1 MVEFKRW
8 DHSQTEKND
17 YPVGTAIAYI
27 PLGEEAYGLIVVTP
41 EGIIHLEEVPIY
53 GGEPHYYG
61 QYYGSV
67 EEAVEFIKEE
77 WK

>member
-1 MVEFKRW
+1 MVEFNIWMECK
-8 DHSQTEKND
+8 TERE
-17 YPVGTAIAYI
+17 YPLGSKVAYI

-41 EGIIHLEEVPIY
+41 EGIIHLEEVPPY
-53 GGEPHYYG
+53 GGEP

>member
-1 MVEFKRW
+1 MVEFNIWMECK
-8 DHSQTEKND
+8 TERE
-17 YPVGTAIAYI
+17 YPLGSKVAYI

-53 GGEPHYYG
+53 GGEPRYYG
-61 QYYGSV
+61 KWYGSLV
-67 EEAVEFIKEE
+67 EAVEFIKEE

>member
-1 MVEFKRW
+1 MIEFRKW

-27 PLGEEAYGLIVVTP
+27 SLGDGAYGLIVVTP

-61 QYYGSV
+61 HYYGSV

>member
-1 MVEFKRW
+1 MIEFKRW

-17 YPVGTAIAYI
+17 YPLGTVIAYI
-27 PLGEEAYGLIVVTP
+27 PLGEEAYGLILCSP
-41 EGIIHLEEVPIY
+41 SGNIHLEEIPIY
-53 GGEPHYYG
+53 GGEPRYYG

-67 EEAVEFIKEE
+67 EEAVEFIKDE